1 MSLRAKSQSLYF
13 FFYYHFLSLCYV
25 LGTKLSI
32 LYAFCMVSCS
42 VNFSRSVMSD
52 SLWPHGLQHARLPC
66 PSPTPGA
73 CSNSCPS
80 SRWCHP
86 TISSSV
92 VPFSCLQ
99 SFPAS
104 GSFPMSQFFVLG
116 GQSIGVL
123 VSASVHPMNTKDW
136 FPLWLTGLISN
147 GHVSPFNY
155 SQAVGRRQQPP
166 RIFWLPYSKAGYL
179 GCKQLARHNSPKGNR
194 NMIR

>member
-73 CSNSCPS
+73 YSDSFRL
-80 SRWCHP
+80 SRSRHP
-86 TISSSV
+86 PISSSV
-92 VPFSCLQ
+92 IPFFSCLQ
-99 SFPAS
+99 SQTHFHWVGHAIHPSHPLSSPSSA
-104 GSFPMSQFFVLG
+104 FNLSQSLSCVQLFAIPWTVAHLAPL
-116 GQSIGVL
+116 SIEFSWHG
-123 VSASVHPMNTKDW
+123 
-136 FPLWLTGLISN
+136 
-147 GHVSPFNY
+147 
-155 SQAVGRRQQPP
+155 
-166 RIFWLPYSKAGYL
+166 
-179 GCKQLARHNSPKGNR
+179 
-194 NMIR
+194 